1 MKQIVDK
8 PSPITGGLLELCTEP
23 AIVSYRGENISY
35 EKSFYRCVDSGLE
48 FTDEELENTNLN
60 PDIVIWRWKYESQI
74 FQLKG
79 TRPAPIK

>member
-1 MKQIVDK
+1 MIYLGLMKQIVDK

-48 FTDEELENTNLN
+48 FTDEELENANLK
-60 PDIVIWRWKYESQI
+60 VIYDKIRCLHISSK
-74 FQLKG
+74 
-79 TRPAPIK
+79 